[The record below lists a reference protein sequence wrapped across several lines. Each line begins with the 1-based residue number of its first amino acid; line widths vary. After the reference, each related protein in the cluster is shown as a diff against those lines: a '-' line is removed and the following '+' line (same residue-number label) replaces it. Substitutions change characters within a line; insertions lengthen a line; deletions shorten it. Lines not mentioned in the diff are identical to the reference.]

1 MPRKSINKGKVLTL
15 LLVGSYKKFD
25 TNEYVQLLADEY
37 IKQGIQVIFEEQ
49 NFLFSNFIPD
59 VVHIQWPESIYR
71 WKRLIGMDSVGLEFV
86 ENRLQWYKENKTKFV
101 YTVHNLQPHDDS
113 IKFDNDIYA
122 LFLKYAD
129 IIVHH
134 GENSINQIKQK
145 YKETID
151 LNHIVAPHG
160 AYTIEKLP
168 EKNLILEKYDLP
180 KNKIICT
187 NFGLQRSYKGRD
199 FNIDVFKKLN
209 LSNICYFSVGMLIG
223 DSKPFEITKEE
234 LCNKQLYKN
243 IPSHEVVEIISA
255 SDIFFLGHSS
265 GLNSGLISLAISYSK
280 PVIFPDIGNFK
291 EQAEGWEYFEEY
303 EAGNIDS
310 AIQAILRM
318 ITKLQ
323 QKNIIESDNS
333 KWLLKNSWAN
343 HVSTIL
349 KKLTEIK

>member
-1 MPRKSINKGKVLTL
+1 MTL

-49 NFLFSNFIPD
+49 NFLFSNFIPN

-71 WKRLIGMDSVGLEFV
+71 WKKLIGMDSVGLEFV
-86 ENRLQWYKENKTKFV
+86 ENRLQWYKENKTKFI

-134 GENSINQIKQK
+134 GKDSIDQIKQK
-145 YKETID
+145 YKETINS
-151 LNHIVAPHG
+151 NHIVAPHG
-160 AYTIEKLP
+160 AYKSEVLP
-168 EKNLILEKYDLP
+168 SKDSILEKYTLP

-199 FNIDVFKKLN
+199 FNIEVFKNLN
-209 LSNICYFSVGMLIG
+209 LSDICYFCVGMLVG
-223 DSKPFEITKEE
+223 NSKPFEITQKE
-234 LCNKQLYKN
+234 LCHKQLYKK
-243 IPSHEVVEIISA
+243 IPSNEVPEIISA
-255 SDIFFLGHSS
+255 TDIFFLGHSS
-265 GLNSGLISLAISYSK
+265 GLNSGLIPLAISYSK
-280 PVIFPDIGNFK
+280 PVIFPDISNFK
-291 EQAEGWEYFEEY
+291 EQALGWEYFETY
-303 EAGNIDS
+303 EIGNIDS

-318 ITKLQ
+318 IIKLQ
-323 QKNIIESDNS
+323 QINIIKPNNS
-333 KWLLKNSWAN
+333 RWLLKNSWKN

>member
-1 MPRKSINKGKVLTL
+1 LTL

-49 NFLFSNFIPD
+49 NFLFSNFIPN

-71 WKRLIGMDSVGLEFV
+71 WKKLIGMDSVGLEFV
-86 ENRLQWYKENKTKFV
+86 ENRLQWYKENKTKFI

-134 GENSINQIKQK
+134 GKDSIDQIKQK
-145 YKETID
+145 YKETINS
-151 LNHIVAPHG
+151 NHIVAPHG
-160 AYTIEKLP
+160 AYKSEVLP
-168 EKNLILEKYDLP
+168 SKDSILEKYTLP

-199 FNIDVFKKLN
+199 FNIEVFKNLN
-209 LSNICYFSVGMLIG
+209 LSDICYFCVGMLVG
-223 DSKPFEITKEE
+223 NSKPFEITQKE
-234 LCNKQLYKN
+234 LCHKQLYKK
-243 IPSHEVVEIISA
+243 IPSNEVPEIISA
-255 SDIFFLGHSS
+255 TDIFFLGHSS
-265 GLNSGLISLAISYSK
+265 GLNSGLIPLAISYSK
-280 PVIFPDIGNFK
+280 PVIFPDISNFK
-291 EQAEGWEYFEEY
+291 EQALGWEYFETY
-303 EAGNIDS
+303 EIGNIDS

-318 ITKLQ
+318 IIKLQ
-323 QKNIIESDNS
+323 QINIIKPNNS
-333 KWLLKNSWAN
+333 RWLLKNSWKN